1 MEIALAELNTTTSL
15 PTTTK
20 GAMNVAQDEMYVD
33 ITDTEQVSP
42 HTVNETENSCTTAQ
56 AAGSTTEDGDR
67 ILYYMYKCVS
77 RSAESINEVNPRR

>member
-1 MEIALAELNTTTSL
+1 MAELSTTTSL

-20 GAMNVAQDEMYVD
+20 RAMNVAQDEMYVD

-42 HTVNETENSCTTAQ
+42 HVYETENSCTTAQ

-77 RSAESINEVNPRR
+77 RSAESINEEKPRR